1 MPRRKHNISKK
12 ELKKVLE
19 EQEDFLKVLVE
30 KVMQEVLEAE
40 MDEALGASKGERTPG
55 RVGYRSGHYTRGLV
69 SRVGK
74 IELMVP
80 QDRDGRV
87 FRLLPAW
94 VVCATLEQMG
104 YWGLILG
111 NQGFAIV

>member
-80 QDRDGRV
+80 QDRVYG
-87 FRLLPAW
+87 
-94 VVCATLEQMG
+94 G
-104 YWGLILG
+104 I
-111 NQGFAIV
+111 